1 MRFCGA
7 DNFKSREVMHA
18 ASVTVELCTDIALFI
33 IVRRARHAC
42 ANLYP
47 VKPIRV
53 IDAYPPGGSTD
64 VVARILA
71 IKFQESVGRTWII
84 DNRPGAQG
92 IIGCELAAKSPPDGY
107 TLLMFTGSH
116 AVHPSIYKN
125 MPYEFLQAFAPIT
138 QMTSTTNVLVV
149 HPSVPVKSLKEV
161 IALAKAKPGQ
171 LNYSSAGIGSTTH
184 MAMELLKTMA
194 HIDIAHIPYKGAA
207 PAVMDGVAGHVAMLF
222 GPMPVVGPHAKAGR
236 LRIIAVSTKERSRA
250 IPEIPTVAE
259 AGVPGYEATN
269 SVGIVAPAA
278 TPRDIVMKLH
288 AEIRAHPASTRH
300 TGEADSNGR
309 RTRRQHASL
318 SRPKN
323 DRARFRKFLRWPK
336 PVWRDTKRRIRSASS
351 HRSQRH
357 ARS

>member
-1 MRFCGA
+1 MQEAFRWSFALTLVCSLSLGA
-7 DNFKSREVMHA
+7 LE
-18 ASVTVELCTDIALFI
+18 ASAQ
-33 IVRRARHAC
+33 
-42 ANLYP
+42 NYP

-71 IKFQESVGRTWII
+71 VKFQENMGRTWII

-125 MPYEFLQAFAPIT
+125 MPYDFLQAFAPIT

-194 HIDIAHIPYKGAA
+194 RIDITHIPYKGAA

-250 IPEIPTVAE
+250 IPDIPTVAE
-259 AGVPGYEATN
+259 AGVVGYEATN

-278 TPRDIVMKLH
+278 TPREIVMKLN
-288 AEIRAHPASTRH
+288 AEIVRILRLPDIQEKLVAMGAEPVGNTPEEFTAFIRNDIQKWANVVRAANIP
-300 TGEADSNGR
+300 
-309 RTRRQHASL
+309 
-318 SRPKN
+318 
-323 DRARFRKFLRWPK
+323 
-336 PVWRDTKRRIRSASS
+336 
-351 HRSQRH
+351 SQPW
-357 ARS
+357 

>member
-1 MRFCGA
+1 MQRALRWSFALTLLCSLSFGALDMRA
-7 DNFKSREVMHA
+7 Q
-18 ASVTVELCTDIALFI
+18 T
-33 IVRRARHAC
+33 
-42 ANLYP
+42 YP

-71 IKFQESVGRTWII
+71 VRFQESMGRTWII

-125 MPYEFLQAFAPIT
+125 MPYDFLQAFAPIT

-149 HPSVPVKSLKEV
+149 HPSVPAKSLKEV

-194 HIDIAHIPYKGAA
+194 RIDIAHIPYKGAA

-222 GPMPVVGPHAKAGR
+222 GPLPVVGPHSKAGR

-288 AEIRAHPASTRH
+288 TEIVRILRLPDIQEKLIAMGAEPVGSTPEEFTAFIR
-300 TGEADSNGR
+300 
-309 RTRRQHASL
+309 
-318 SRPKN
+318 N
-323 DRARFRKFLRWPK
+323 DIQKWANVVRAANIP
-336 PVWRDTKRRIRSASS
+336 
-351 HRSQRH
+351 SQPW
-357 ARS
+357 

>member
-1 MRFCGA
+1 MLSSLSFGA
-7 DNFKSREVMHA
+7 LD
-18 ASVTVELCTDIALFI
+18 T
-33 IVRRARHAC
+33 RAQT
-42 ANLYP
+42 YP

-71 IKFQESVGRTWII
+71 IKFQESMGRSWII

-149 HPSVPVKSLKEV
+149 HPSVPVKSLKEL
-161 IALAKAKPGQ
+161 IALAKARPGQ

-222 GPMPVVGPHAKAGR
+222 GPLPVVGPHSKAGR

-288 AEIRAHPASTRH
+288 AEIVRILRLPDIQEKLIAMGAEPVGSTPEEFTAFIRNDIQKWANVVRAANIP
-300 TGEADSNGR
+300 
-309 RTRRQHASL
+309 
-318 SRPKN
+318 
-323 DRARFRKFLRWPK
+323 
-336 PVWRDTKRRIRSASS
+336 
-351 HRSQRH
+351 SQPW
-357 ARS
+357 

>member
-1 MRFCGA
+1 M
-7 DNFKSREVMHA
+7 
-18 ASVTVELCTDIALFI
+18 
-33 IVRRARHAC
+33 RRALRWSFALTLLSSLSFG
-42 ANLYP
+42 ALDTRAQTYP

-71 IKFQESVGRTWII
+71 IKFQESMGRSWII

-149 HPSVPVKSLKEV
+149 HPSVPVKSLKEL
-161 IALAKAKPGQ
+161 IALAKARPGQ

-222 GPMPVVGPHAKAGR
+222 GPLPVVGPHSKAGR

-288 AEIRAHPASTRH
+288 AEIVRILRLPDIQEKLIAMGAEPVGSTPEEFTAFIRNDIQKWANVVRAANIP
-300 TGEADSNGR
+300 
-309 RTRRQHASL
+309 
-318 SRPKN
+318 
-323 DRARFRKFLRWPK
+323 
-336 PVWRDTKRRIRSASS
+336 
-351 HRSQRH
+351 SQPW
-357 ARS
+357 